1 MKEKGEITLEEK
13 KLIKISLIK
22 FLLILAIIVIIVMGY
37 YIYKLNIDKENAEV
51 KMEEQN
57 NKIGELENN
66 ISNLQSVIDNISNT
80 IQTSDSNKTTKEN
93 HKQVI
98 LNGTYSEGATD
109 QVYVFTSDGNAKI
122 GSSLEEM
129 EGTYSTI
136 GENEIEI
143 TLVKDTILNMDT
155 GDETIKTINETYR
168 IIYVN
173 ENTLEVINKDG
184 TSFKI
189 LKIE

>member
-1 MKEKGEITLEEK
+1 MEK
-13 KLIKISLIK
+13 KKIIKISLITT
-22 FLLILAIIVIIVMGY
+22 LLILAIIVIIV
-37 YIYKLNIDKENAEV
+37 
-51 KMEEQN
+51 
-57 NKIGELENN
+57 
-66 ISNLQSVIDNISNT
+66 T
-80 IQTSDSNKTTKEN
+80 IQTLNSNKTSEEN
-93 HKQVI
+93 YKQII

-122 GSSLEEM
+122 GSSLEEK

-155 GDETIKTINETYR
+155 GDETIKTINETFR
-168 IIYVN
+168 IIYVD
-173 ENTLEVINKDG
+173 ENTLHVINEDG
-184 TSFKI
+184 TEFEI